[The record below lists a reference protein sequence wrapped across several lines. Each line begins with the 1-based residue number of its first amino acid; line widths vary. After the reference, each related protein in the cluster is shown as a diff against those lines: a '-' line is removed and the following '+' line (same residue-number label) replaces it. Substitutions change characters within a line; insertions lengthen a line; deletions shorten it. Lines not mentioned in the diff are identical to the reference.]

1 MPNSTPLDHLR
12 NRPPMQWLR
21 ERDIDLLVCSELH
34 SDGPLRQRFVGGWS
48 NGVAKFDGAW
58 VSYTEADGETDIVAS
73 FKSGPNSLVL
83 LIENKI
89 DAEFQ
94 PDQPERYRKRAQ
106 RWKACMSPG
115 DEVETVLL
123 APDDYFENEGS
134 ETFDQQVSYEA
145 VIALLGNSSDQR
157 TRFLAHTLKNG
168 IESYKQGN
176 KPEHSE
182 AATQVWN
189 KIWEMANVVVP
200 QLRMRKPDSKSTG
213 SGSISFLDAEGV
225 SNTETRGKAK
235 IVYKL
240 LRNNADIQFSN
251 TMVATLRKA
260 VGGLLL
266 ADMTV
271 AQANKSASIRIKVPA
286 VDLNKPPD
294 GQEESIMEGLQAAE
308 RLRRFFIEK
317 RLLDLVPLA

>member
-1 MPNSTPLDHLR
+1 MR
-12 NRPPMQWLR
+12 WLR

-34 SDGPLRQRFVGGWS
+34 LDGGPLQKLFVGEW
-48 NGVAKFDGAW
+48 NDGVAQLDGAW
-58 VSYTEADGETDIVAS
+58 VSHWEDGYEIDIVAS
-73 FKSGPNSLVL
+73 FKSGSRTLVL
-83 LIENKI
+83 HIEDKI
-89 DAEFQ
+89 GAVFQ

-106 RWKACMSPG
+106 RWKDSMSAWT
-115 DEVETVLL
+115 EVETVLL
-123 APDDYFENEGS
+123 APADYFTNEGS
-134 ETFDQQVSYEA
+134 ETFDRRVSYEK
-145 VIALLGNSSDQR
+145 VIALLGDSSDHR
-157 TRFLAHTLKNG
+157 TRFLAHALKNG

-251 TMVATLRKA
+251 TTVATLRKA